1 MILVKCDLNDL
12 KNYHEIE
19 KNILKN
25 NIEIIINCAGQFGSS
40 NQSIEDID
48 FDNFINIFRI
58 NSLSILKIL
67 QLISIHNKMDHLKKI
82 INISSDAGS
91 IELNNQGNA
100 YIYRTTKSALNS
112 MSKNLSIDLHKKFKT
127 SVITVDPGNVKS
139 NMNNKGYLSP
149 EKCSE
154 YLVDIISD
162 SANYNGT
169 FINLL
174 KKKIP
179 W

>member
-1 MILVKCDLNDL
+1 
-12 KNYHEIE
+12 
-19 KNILKN
+19 
-25 NIEIIINCAGQFGSS
+25 
-40 NQSIEDID
+40 
-48 FDNFINIFRI
+48 
-58 NSLSILKIL
+58 
-67 QLISIHNKMDHLKKI
+67 
-82 INISSDAGS
+82 
-91 IELNNQGNA
+91 NNQGNA

-112 MSKNLSIDLHKKFKT
+112 ISKNLSIDLHEKFKT

-139 NMNNKGYLSP
+139 NMNKKGYLSP

-154 YLVDIISD
+154 YIVDIISD
-162 SANYNGT
+162 SKDYNGS

>member
-1 MILVKCDLNDL
+1 MKYL
-12 KNYHEIE
+12 E
-19 KNILKN
+19 
-25 NIEIIINCAGQFGSS
+25 
-40 NQSIEDID
+40 
-48 FDNFINIFRI
+48 
-58 NSLSILKIL
+58 
-67 QLISIHNKMDHLKKI
+67 KI

-91 IELNNQGNA
+91 LELNNQGNA

-112 MSKNLSIDLHKKFKT
+112 ISKNLSIDLQKKFKT
-127 SVITVDPGNVKS
+127 SVITIDPGNVKS

-162 SANYNGT
+162 NNDYNGS